1 MPQPTSLQ
9 LWQQYKLGD
18 PEAFSRLY
26 GEYVQVLYAQGL
38 RLTPDAGLVKDCIH
52 DLFVELWRHRKGVPH
67 PDSVPDFLVET
78 LRTRLAAKMQAQSGA
93 ALAKEPALPA
103 PLPAGRN
110 SVPRRQPVGGWPV
123 QLPVGRPEVMSLP
136 CYGEVDSQ
144 TAGSFSF
151 LGRAF
156 KTLQGILSFH

>member
-1 MPQPTSLQ
+1 MPKSTSLQ

-18 PEAFSRLY
+18 PEAFSQLY

-38 RLTPDAGLVKDCIH
+38 RMTPDAGLVQDCIH
-52 DLFVELWRHRKGVPH
+52 DLFVQLWRNRQGVPH
-67 PDSVPDFLVET
+67 PDSVPDFLVEA
-78 LRTRLAAKMQAQSGA
+78 LRKGLAARMPDPSKATPA
-93 ALAKEPALPA
+93 APA
-103 PLPAGRN
+103 PLPAGR
-110 SVPRRQPVGGWPV
+110 SWVPRRQPAGGWPV

-151 LGRAF
+151 LGKAF
-156 KTLQGILSFH
+156 KTIQGMLSFH